1 MKSHT
6 KDAIQYGS
14 AVLTMICAWILV
26 FFAFFSS
33 PEGQI
38 HESVI
43 YIYAQSL
50 LYVASLFG
58 ISMFVVNAVNTMR
71 KDIDRK
77 IDNKLKDTSKNDTNN
92 K

>member
-1 MKSHT
+1 MKQGT
-6 KDAIQYGS
+6 KDIVQYGS
-14 AVLTMICAWILV
+14 AILTISLAWILV

-33 PEGQI
+33 PEGKI

-77 IDNKLKDTSKNDTNN
+77 IDNKLKDTTKNDTNN

>member
-1 MKSHT
+1 MKQGT
-6 KDAIQYGS
+6 KDIVQYGS
-14 AVLTMICAWILV
+14 AVLTISLAWILV

-77 IDNKLKDTSKNDTNN
+77 IDSKLKDTKENDTNN